1 MLHDNDHRRIAQR
14 MELLHFQDEAPGM
27 VFWHPAG
34 FELYRQLEE
43 AARRHLER
51 SGYLEVCSPQ
61 LLRNAIWEASGHIGH
76 FDANMFAFGEE
87 GREAALK
94 PVSCPGHIQIAEH
107 HLESYRDLPLR
118 LAEFGV
124 VHRNE
129 RSGSLHGFFR
139 LRQFSQDDGHV
150 FCHPDDVID
159 EVARFCESLVDFY
172 AAFGLDDYDVALSLR
187 PEDRFGDD
195 ARWDRAER
203 ALADGLER
211 AGVDYE
217 RHEGEGAFY
226 GPKIEFLLEDHAGRA
241 WQCGTIQL
249 DFFMPERFDLSYAGP
264 DDEPRRPAMLHRA
277 LYGSLERFMGL
288 LLEHHAGQLPAWLA
302 PIQARVIPIGDD
314 HLAYAHDVRS
324 ALADAAVRVE
334 LSEPVDSVGRRIA
347 DAHERGVPFMLVVG
361 DREVEAECVA
371 LRDRDGQQVLPLAEA
386 VRRVAEEVS
395 PPC

>member
-34 FELYRQLEE
+34 FELYRQLEQV
-43 AARRHLER
+43 ARRHLER
-51 SGYLEVCSPQ
+51 SGYLEVRSPQ

-94 PVSCPGHIQIAEH
+94 PVSCPGHIQIAQR

-150 FCHPDDVID
+150 FCHPDDVVD

-172 AAFGLDDYDVALSLR
+172 AAFGLDEYDVALSLR
-187 PEDRFGDD
+187 PDDRFGDD

-226 GPKIEFLLEDHAGRA
+226 GPKIEFLLEDHAGRP

-288 LLEHHAGQLPAWLA
+288 LLEHHEGQLPPWLA
-302 PIQARVIPIGDD
+302 PVQARVLPIGDD
-314 HLAYAHDVRS
+314 HLEYAREVVGELS
-324 ALADAAVRVE
+324 ARNVRVE
-334 LSEPVDSVGRRIA
+334 LSPPDESVGARIA
-347 DAHERGVPFMLVVG
+347 QAHEHGVPFMLIVG
-361 DREVEAECVA
+361 DREVEARSIA
-371 LRDRDGQQVLPLAEA
+371 LRDRDGQSSLPMGEA
-386 VRRVAEEVS
+386 FAQLVDRVEA
-395 PPC
+395 PR